1 MSRDGFLVRLRGRLI
16 RIFGGG
22 DENIGESFGEGVG
35 LLGGL
40 GGLRVGDGGDGGD
53 GGLVRRS
60 VVARGGS
67 VC

>member
-1 MSRDGFLVRLRGRLI
+1 MRLRGRLI

-53 GGLVRRS
+53 GGFVGHS
-60 VVARGGS
+60 VAAFGCS
-67 VC
+67 MC